1 MGEDGH
7 KLQKRCLPWGLS
19 SHRRSEETGGGR
31 GFIKLEKWGDVI
43 YGWSLIIITK
53 LMLLIRDMRVEL
65 EIVCITAEPHIV

>member
-43 YGWSLIIITK
+43 YGWSLIHLPIDYSNDLRNPIFGF
-53 LMLLIRDMRVEL
+53 D
-65 EIVCITAEPHIV
+65 